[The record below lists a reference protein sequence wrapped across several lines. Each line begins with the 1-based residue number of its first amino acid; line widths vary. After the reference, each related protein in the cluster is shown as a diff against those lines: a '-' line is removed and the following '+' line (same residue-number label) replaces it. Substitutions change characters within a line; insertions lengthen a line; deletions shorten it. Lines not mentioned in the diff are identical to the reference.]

1 MTMKKN
7 NNNKDNHPSGQKPF
21 RGDEHHAPDHTQD
34 KYPKTGK
41 DGKPELDLSSGKYT
55 KVWQGPNHPGVT
67 GNMSL
72 ELTLCGDEIVDAKTH
87 VGYLHRG
94 FEKLFER
101 RLYMQVMPTCIRMC
115 VPESDTNEY
124 VFSQAVEELTG
135 IEAPEKAQW
144 LRMLAL
150 EMSRLQMLLRVVPGQ
165 GGAFGLG
172 IGVQWGMYVREL
184 ILDLFE
190 ELTGGRVYHMY
201 MLPGGVRGDLPE
213 GFRQRARK
221 AIEEVYRFARRIDDV
236 MFNNSVFKKRAVGTG
251 YIDPS
256 WVDRFGIVG
265 PNARA
270 AGYNRD
276 VRKDHPYLF
285 YDQLDW
291 EVPVLEESDIYT
303 RARIRWMDM
312 QVTADLIRQILD
324 KIPEKG
330 SFKAPTPNAL
340 NWRIPKGETYVMAE
354 ASRGEYGYYV
364 VSDGSPY
371 PRRIALRGPS
381 YTHAIA
387 LLERML
393 IRSNI
398 ADTGAI
404 MVSLQTCPPEIER

>member
-7 NNNKDNHPSGQKPF
+7 KMFENNRN
-21 RGDEHHAPDHTQD
+21 
-34 KYPKTGK
+34 KYPEKGP
-41 DGKPELDLSSGKYT
+41 DGKNKIDMSSGKYT

-72 ELTLCGDEIVDAKTH
+72 ELTLCGDEVVDAKTH

-124 VFSQAVEELTG
+124 CFAEGVEELAG
-135 IEAPEKAQW
+135 IEVPEKAQW

-165 GGAFGLG
+165 GGSFGLG

-184 ILDLFE
+184 VLDLFE
-190 ELTGGRVYHMY
+190 ELTGGRIYHMY
-201 MLPGGVRGDLPE
+201 MLPGGVRGDLPD
-213 GFRQRARK
+213 GFKDRAIN
-221 AIEEVYRFARRIDDV
+221 AMDEVFRLAKRLDDV
-236 MFNNSVFKKRAVGTG
+236 MFSNAVFKKRAIGTG
-251 YIDPS
+251 YIDPH
-256 WVDRFGIVG
+256 WVDKFGIVG
-265 PNARA
+265 PNARG

-276 VRKDHPYLF
+276 IRKDNPYLF

-291 EVPVLEESDIYT
+291 EVPVLKNSDIYT
-303 RARIRWMDM
+303 RARVRWMDM

-340 NWRIPKGETYVMAE
+340 NWRIPKGETYVRAE
-354 ASRGEYGYYV
+354 ASRGEYGYYI
-364 VSDGSPY
+364 VSDGSAY
-371 PRRIALRGPS
+371 PRRINLRGPS
-381 YTHAIA
+381 YTHAVA
-387 LLERML
+387 LLEKLL
-393 IRSNI
+393 INANI
-398 ADTGAI
+398 ADVPAI

>member
-7 NNNKDNHPSGQKPF
+7 KMFENNRN
-21 RGDEHHAPDHTQD
+21 
-34 KYPKTGK
+34 KYPEKGP
-41 DGKPELDLSSGKYT
+41 DGKNKIDMSSGKYT

-72 ELTLCGDEIVDAKTH
+72 ELTLCGDEVVDAKTH

-124 VFSQAVEELTG
+124 CFAEGVEELAG
-135 IEAPEKAQW
+135 IEVPEKAQW

-165 GGAFGLG
+165 GGSFGLG

-184 ILDLFE
+184 VLDLFE
-190 ELTGGRVYHMY
+190 ELTGGRIYHMY
-201 MLPGGVRGDLPE
+201 MLPGGVRGDLPD
-213 GFRQRARK
+213 GFKDRAIK
-221 AIEEVYRFARRIDDV
+221 AMDEVFRLAKRLDDV
-236 MFNNSVFKKRAVGTG
+236 MFSNAVFKKRAIGTG

-256 WVDRFGIVG
+256 WVDKFGIVG
-265 PNARA
+265 PNARG

-276 VRKDHPYLF
+276 VRKDNPYLF

-291 EVPVLEESDIYT
+291 EVPVLKNSDIYT
-303 RARIRWMDM
+303 RARARWMDM

-324 KIPEKG
+324 KMPEKG
-330 SFKAPTPNAL
+330 TFKTPTPNAL
-340 NWRIPKGETYVMAE
+340 NWRIPKGETYVRAE
-354 ASRGEYGYYV
+354 ASRGEYGYYI
-364 VSDGSPY
+364 VSDGSAY
-371 PRRIALRGPS
+371 PRRINLRGPS
-381 YTHAIA
+381 YTHAVA
-387 LLERML
+387 LLEELL
-393 IRSNI
+393 INASI
-398 ADTGAI
+398 ADVPAI